1 MPTFEEPPQHP
12 RNGIARDLDQQIH
25 LAFHLGF
32 NRIVRIAAELSDEI
46 TFAIDDGD
54 TAKVEALNPWLIHLK
69 EWIEKNQK
77 LHTKMRAAGL
87 GD

>member
-1 MPTFEEPPQHP
+1 MPTFEEPSQHP
-12 RNGIARDLDQQIH
+12 RNGIVRDLDQQIH
-25 LAFHLGF
+25 LAYHLGF
-32 NRIVRIAAELSDEI
+32 NRIVRIAADLSDEI
-46 TFAIDDGD
+46 TVAIDDGD
-54 TAKVEALNPWLIHLK
+54 SERAKLLNPWLILLK